1 MPVEQSPSPAQLV
14 RQPVVPLQTY
24 GAQLEV
30 ADVSHT
36 LLAHTPGFTSVEEL
50 LGHEAGAQVVPS
62 AYFWQPPAPLHLPF
76 VLHDVGPRSVQNVE
90 GAGVPA
96 ATGAHAPVP
105 VTLHAWQAGQL
116 GLPQQTP
123 STQLPLMHWLP
134 DAQARP
140 LAFSAQFPAP
150 WQV

>member
-1 MPVEQSPSPAQLV
+1 M

-30 ADVSHT
+30 ADVSQT
-36 LLAHTPGFTSVEEL
+36 LAEHTPGLTSVDEL
-50 LGHEAGAQVVPS
+50 RGQEAGAQVVPS
-62 AYFWQPPAPLHLPF
+62 TYFWQPPAPSHFPF
-76 VLHDVGPRSVQNVE
+76 VLHVVGPRSVQNDA
-90 GAGVPA
+90 GAGVPG

-105 VTLHAWQAGQL
+105 ETLHAWQAGQL

-140 LAFSAQFPAP
+140 LALSAQLPAP